1 MGPHSL
7 LAGGVD
13 RYRLEHLCYSTGVN
27 DDLVQLDLFEPR
39 ALYGGL
45 SSASEA
51 HTHSGA
57 PTMPRIVCTD
67 DDFAALLRELE
78 SAPRIAFDAE
88 TTGVDVTRCG
98 LVGMSFCT
106 RAGHGWYVPVDFADE
121 GWRLRMQTPQAQALH
136 DVLNHSAAPLA
147 AHNAKFD
154 MGVLKRHHIP
164 VERVVYDT
172 MLAQFAVDPFARGAL
187 GLKRLAKDF
196 LGWDMQEI
204 ESLIGQG
211 KHQLSMRDVPVA
223 RVAPYAAAD
232 ADATWQLVDVLQPKV
247 SALGLER
254 LLNEVEFPLIP
265 VLVDM
270 EMAGV
275 AIDLP
280 FLAQLSKEMTARLHQ
295 LEAQIYTLA
304 GRVFNIGSAQQ
315 LGTVLYRVLGLQ
327 VDVSSSRSAGD
338 EETLPSTR
346 AHRLEALRDQHPI
359 VPLVLEHRE
368 LAKLL
373 GTYVDALPELVNP
386 ETGRVHTHFNQA
398 VVITGRLSSTN
409 PNLQNVPIAT
419 EMGRRVRQAFIAAPG
434 AQVMSSDYSQ
444 VELRVLAHLAGD
456 AVLRAAFQR
465 GEDIHKSTAAAIYH
479 VPLAQVSDEQRAFA
493 KHINFGIAYGMSAHS
508 LARSTG
514 MTDEQ
519 AERFMAD
526 YFRRYSGVRRWLEAT
541 KRQVLRER
549 CVSTLF
555 GRRRPFNNM
564 RDRTSAE
571 IRRAERLG
579 VNHPVQGTAAEVV
592 KIAMIKLQRSL
603 QAGGYRAR
611 LTLQVHDELVL
622 DVPREE
628 VSEVRELLRREMEQ
642 ALQLTV
648 PLKADVAVGDNWDS
662 VA

>member
-1 MGPHSL
+1 
-7 LAGGVD
+7 VD
-13 RYRLEHLCYSTGVN
+13 DVEQ
-27 DDLVQLDLFEPR
+27 QLSLFEPS
-39 ALYGGL
+39 AFYGEEPGD
-45 SSASEA
+45 APQHA
-51 HTHSGA
+51 GA
-57 PTMPRIVCTD
+57 PTTPRIVQCD
-67 DDFAALLRELE
+67 EDFAELLRELE
-78 SAPRIAFDAE
+78 AAQRITFDTE
-88 TTGVDVTRCG
+88 TTGVDMTRCEM
-98 LVGMSFCT
+98 VGMSFCT
-106 RAGHGWYVPVDFADE
+106 HAGSGWYVPAGTVGD
-121 GWRLRMQTPQAQALH
+121 GWSLRAGMPQALTLR
-136 DVLNHSAAPLA
+136 DVLNRSTAELA

-154 MGVLKRHHIP
+154 LGVLKHHHMA
-164 VERVVYDT
+164 VDRVVYDT

-187 GLKRLAKDF
+187 GLKRLARDY

-211 KHQLSMRDVPVA
+211 KHQRSMRDVPVS

-247 SALGLER
+247 SALGLDR

-270 EMAGV
+270 ELAGV

-280 FLAQLSKEMTARLHQ
+280 FLAQLSKEMTARMHQ
-295 LEAQIYTLA
+295 LEAQIYALA
-304 GRVFNIGSAQQ
+304 GRVFNIGSPQQ
-315 LGTVLYRVLGLQ
+315 LSTVLYRVLGLQ
-327 VDVSSSRSAGD
+327 VDVSGGKAGGD
-338 EETLPSTR
+338 EDQLPSTR
-346 AHRLEALRDQHPI
+346 AHRLEGLRDQHPI
-359 VPLVLEHRE
+359 VPLVLEQRE

-373 GTYVDALPELVNP
+373 STYVDALPALVNP

-398 VVITGRLSSTN
+398 VVVTGRLSSTN

-419 EMGRRVRQAFIAAPG
+419 DMGRRVRQAFIGAQG

-465 GEDIHKSTAAAIYH
+465 GEDIHKSTAAAVYH
-479 VPLAQVSDEQRAFA
+479 IPLAQVTAEQRAFA

-526 YFRRYSGVRRWLEAT
+526 YFRRYAGVRRWLDAT
-541 KRQVLRER
+541 KRQLMRER
-549 CVSTLF
+549 YVSTLF
-555 GRRRPFNNM
+555 GRRRPFSNM
-564 RDRTSAE
+564 RDRTSSE
-571 IRRAERLG
+571 VRRAERLA

-592 KIAMIKLQRSL
+592 KIAMIKLHRSL
-603 QAGGYRAR
+603 QAGGYHAR

-628 VSEVRELLRREMEQ
+628 ANDVRELLRKEMEQ
-642 ALQLTV
+642 ALPLSV

-662 VA
+662 VE

>member
-1 MGPHSL
+1 MCYSS
-7 LAGGVD
+7 GVD
-13 RYRLEHLCYSTGVN
+13 DVEQ
-27 DDLVQLDLFEPR
+27 QLSLFEP
-39 ALYGGL
+39 
-45 SSASEA
+45 SAFFGEEPGDVPQHA
-51 HTHSGA
+51 GA
-57 PTMPRIVCTD
+57 PTMPRIVQSD
-67 DDFAALLRELE
+67 EDFAELLRELE
-78 SAPRIAFDAE
+78 AAQRIAFDTE
-88 TTGVDVTRCG
+88 TTGVDMTRCEM
-98 LVGMSFCT
+98 VGMSFCT
-106 RAGHGWYVPVDFADE
+106 HAGAGWYVPAGTMGD
-121 GWRLRMQTPQAQALH
+121 GWFLRPGMPQALTLR
-136 DVLNHSAAPLA
+136 DVLNRSTAELA

-154 MGVLKRHHIP
+154 LGVLKHHHMA
-164 VERVVYDT
+164 VDRVVYDT

-187 GLKRLAKDF
+187 GLKRLAKDY

-211 KHQLSMRDVPVA
+211 KHQRSMRDVPVS

-232 ADATWQLVDVLQPKV
+232 ADATWRLVDVLQPKV
-247 SALGLER
+247 SALGLDR

-270 EMAGV
+270 ELAGV

-280 FLAQLSKEMTARLHQ
+280 FLAQLSKEMAARMHQ
-295 LEAQIYTLA
+295 LEAQIYALA
-304 GRVFNIGSAQQ
+304 GRVFNIGSPQQ
-315 LGTVLYRVLGLQ
+315 LSTVLYRVLGLQ
-327 VDVSSSRSAGD
+327 VDVSSGKAGGD
-338 EETLPSTR
+338 EDQLPSTR
-346 AHRLEALRDQHPI
+346 AHRLEGLRDQHPI
-359 VPLVLEHRE
+359 VPLVLGQRE

-373 GTYVDALPELVNP
+373 STYVDALPALVNP

-398 VVITGRLSSTN
+398 VVVTGRLSSTN

-419 EMGRRVRQAFIAAPG
+419 DMGRRVRQAFIGAPG

-465 GEDIHKSTAAAIYH
+465 GEDIHKSTAAAVYH
-479 VPLAQVSDEQRAFA
+479 IPLTQVTAEQRAFA

-526 YFRRYSGVRRWLEAT
+526 YFRRYAGVRRWLDAT
-541 KRQVLRER
+541 KRQLMRER
-549 CVSTLF
+549 YVSTLF
-555 GRRRPFNNM
+555 GRRRPFSNM
-564 RDRTSAE
+564 RDRTSSE
-571 IRRAERLG
+571 VRRAERLA

-592 KIAMIKLQRSL
+592 KIAMIKLHRSL
-603 QAGGYRAR
+603 QAGGYHAR

-628 VSEVRELLRREMEQ
+628 VNDVRELLRKEMEQ
-642 ALQLTV
+642 ALPLSV

-662 VA
+662 VE

>member
-1 MGPHSL
+1 
-7 LAGGVD
+7 
-13 RYRLEHLCYSTGVN
+13 VN

-45 SSASEA
+45 SSAPEA

-78 SAPRIAFDAE
+78 SAPRIAFDTE
-88 TTGVDVTRCG
+88 TMGVDATRCG

-106 RAGHGWYVPVDFADE
+106 RAGHGWYVPVDSADE
-121 GWRLRMQTPQAQALH
+121 GWRLRMQTPQAQALR
-136 DVLNHSAAPLA
+136 DVLNRSAVPLA

-164 VERVVYDT
+164 VERMVYDT

-247 SALGLER
+247 SALGLDR
-254 LLNEVEFPLIP
+254 LLDEVEFPLVP

-270 EMAGV
+270 ELAGV

-280 FLAQLSKEMTARLHQ
+280 FLGQLSKEMTARLHQ

-315 LGTVLYRVLGLQ
+315 LGTVLFRVLGLQ

-373 GTYVDALPELVNP
+373 GTYVDALPALVNP

-456 AVLRAAFQR
+456 AVLRTAFQR
-465 GEDIHKSTAAAIYH
+465 GEDIHKSTAAAIHH

-564 RDRTSAE
+564 RDRTGAE

-628 VSEVRELLRREMEQ
+628 VSEARELLRREMEQ

>member
-1 MGPHSL
+1 MRLHSL
-7 LAGGVD
+7 RVGRDD
-13 RYRLEHLCYSTGVN
+13 RCRAEHLCYSSGV
-27 DDLVQLDLFEPR
+27 DDVEQQLSLFEPS
-39 ALYGGL
+39 AFYGEE
-45 SSASEA
+45 ASDVPQ
-51 HTHSGA
+51 HVGA
-57 PTMPRIVCTD
+57 PTTPRIVQSD
-67 DDFAALLRELE
+67 DDFAELLRELE
-78 SAPRIAFDAE
+78 AAQRIAFDTE
-88 TTGVDVTRCG
+88 TTGVDMTRCEM
-98 LVGMSFCT
+98 VGMSFCT
-106 RAGHGWYVPVDFADE
+106 HAGSGWYVPENTTGA
-121 GWRLRMQTPQAQALH
+121 GWFLRTGGAQALTLR
-136 DVLNHSAAPLA
+136 DVLNRSTAELA

-154 MGVLKRHHIP
+154 LGVLKHHHMA
-164 VERVVYDT
+164 VDRVVYDT

-187 GLKRLAKDF
+187 GLKRLAKDY

-211 KHQLSMRDVPVA
+211 KHQRSMRDVPVS

-247 SALGLER
+247 SALGLDR

-270 EMAGV
+270 ELAGV

-280 FLAQLSKEMTARLHQ
+280 FLAQLSKEMTTRLHQ
-295 LEAQIYTLA
+295 LEAQICTLA
-304 GRVFNIGSAQQ
+304 GRVFNIGSPQQ
-315 LGTVLYRVLGLQ
+315 LSTVLYRVLGLQ
-327 VDVSSSRSAGD
+327 VDVSGGKAGSD
-338 EETLPSTR
+338 EEALPSTR
-346 AHRLEALRDQHPI
+346 AHRLERLRDQHPI
-359 VPLVLEHRE
+359 VPLVLEQRE

-373 GTYVDALPELVNP
+373 STYVDALPALVNP

-398 VVITGRLSSTN
+398 VVVTGRLSSTN

-419 EMGRRVRQAFIAAPG
+419 DMGRRVRQAFIGAPG
-434 AQVMSSDYSQ
+434 ARVMSSDYSQ

-465 GEDIHKSTAAAIYH
+465 GEDIHKSTAAAVYH
-479 VPLAQVSDEQRAFA
+479 IPLAQVTDEQRAFA

-526 YFRRYSGVRRWLEAT
+526 YFRRYAGVRRWLDGA
-541 KRQVLRER
+541 KRQMMRER
-549 CVSTLF
+549 YVSTMF
-555 GRRRPFNNM
+555 GRRLPFSNM
-564 RDRTSAE
+564 RDRMGSE
-571 IRRAERLG
+571 VRRAERLA

-592 KIAMIKLQRSL
+592 KIAMIKLHRSL

-628 VSEVRELLRREMEQ
+628 VNDVRELLRKEMEQ
-642 ALQLTV
+642 ALPLSV

-662 VA
+662 VE

>member
-1 MGPHSL
+1 MCYSS
-7 LAGGVD
+7 GVD
-13 RYRLEHLCYSTGVN
+13 DVEQ
-27 DDLVQLDLFEPR
+27 QLSLFEPS
-39 ALYGGL
+39 AFYGEEPGD
-45 SSASEA
+45 APQHA
-51 HTHSGA
+51 GA
-57 PTMPRIVCTD
+57 PTTPRIVQSD
-67 DDFAALLRELE
+67 EDFAELLRELE
-78 SAPRIAFDAE
+78 AAQRIAFDTE
-88 TTGVDVTRCG
+88 TTGVDITRCEM
-98 LVGMSFCT
+98 VGMSFCT
-106 RAGHGWYVPVDFADE
+106 HAGSGWYVPANTVGE
-121 GWRLRMQTPQAQALH
+121 GWFLWPGMPQALTLR
-136 DVLNHSAAPLA
+136 DVLNRSTAELA

-154 MGVLKRHHIP
+154 LGVLKHHHMA
-164 VERVVYDT
+164 VDRVVYDT

-187 GLKRLAKDF
+187 GLKRLAKDY

-211 KHQLSMRDVPVA
+211 KHQRSMRDVPVS

-247 SALGLER
+247 SALGLDR

-270 EMAGV
+270 ELAGV

-280 FLAQLSKEMTARLHQ
+280 FLAQLSKEMTVRMHQ

-304 GRVFNIGSAQQ
+304 GRVFNIGSPQQ
-315 LGTVLYRVLGLQ
+315 LSTVLYRVLGLQ
-327 VDVSSSRSAGD
+327 VDVSGGKAGGD
-338 EETLPSTR
+338 EDALPSTR
-346 AHRLEALRDQHPI
+346 AYRLEGLRDQHPI
-359 VPLVLEHRE
+359 VPLVLEQRE

-373 GTYVDALPELVNP
+373 GTYVDALPALVNP

-398 VVITGRLSSTN
+398 VVVTGRLSSTN

-419 EMGRRVRQAFIAAPG
+419 DMGRRVRQAFIGAPG

-456 AVLRAAFQR
+456 AVLRTAFQR
-465 GEDIHKSTAAAIYH
+465 GEDIHKSTAAAVYH
-479 VPLAQVSDEQRAFA
+479 IPLAQVTDEQRAFA

-526 YFRRYSGVRRWLEAT
+526 YFRRYAGVRRWLDAT
-541 KRQVLRER
+541 KRQLMRER
-549 CVSTLF
+549 YVSTLF
-555 GRRRPFNNM
+555 GRRRPFSNM
-564 RDRTSAE
+564 RDRTSSE
-571 IRRAERLG
+571 VRRAERLA

-592 KIAMIKLQRSL
+592 KIAMIKLHRSL
-603 QAGGYRAR
+603 QDGGYRAQ

-622 DVPREE
+622 DVPRAE
-628 VSEVRELLRREMEQ
+628 VDDVRELLRKEMEQ
-642 ALQLTV
+642 AVALSV
-648 PLKADVAVGDNWDS
+648 PLRADVAVGDNWDS
-662 VA
+662 VE

>member
-1 MGPHSL
+1 MWPRSL
-7 LAGGVD
+7 RVD
-13 RYRLEHLCYSTGVN
+13 RDDRRRVEHLCYSSGV
-27 DDLVQLDLFEPR
+27 DDVEQQLSLFEP
-39 ALYGGL
+39 
-45 SSASEA
+45 SAFYAEEPGDA
-51 HTHSGA
+51 PQHAGA
-57 PTMPRIVCTD
+57 PTTPRIVQSD
-67 DDFAALLRELE
+67 EDFAELLRELE
-78 SAPRIAFDAE
+78 AAQRIAFDTE
-88 TTGVDVTRCG
+88 TTGVDMTRCEM
-98 LVGMSFCT
+98 VGMSFCT
-106 RAGHGWYVPVDFADE
+106 HAGSGWYVPANTAGE
-121 GWRLRMQTPQAQALH
+121 GWFLRPGMPQALTLR
-136 DVLNHSAAPLA
+136 DVLNRSTAELA

-154 MGVLKRHHIP
+154 LGVLKHHHMA
-164 VERVVYDT
+164 VDRVVYDT

-187 GLKRLAKDF
+187 GLKRLAKDY

-211 KHQLSMRDVPVA
+211 KHQRSMRDVPVS

-247 SALGLER
+247 NALGLDR

-270 EMAGV
+270 ELAGV

-280 FLAQLSKEMTARLHQ
+280 FLAQLSKEMTARMHQ

-304 GRVFNIGSAQQ
+304 GRVFNIGSPQQ
-315 LGTVLYRVLGLQ
+315 LSTVLYRVLGLQ
-327 VDVSSSRSAGD
+327 VDVSGGKAGGD
-338 EETLPSTR
+338 EDALPSTR
-346 AHRLEALRDQHPI
+346 AYRLEGLRDQHQI
-359 VPLVLEHRE
+359 VPLVLEQRE

-373 GTYVDALPELVNP
+373 STYVDALPALVNP

-398 VVITGRLSSTN
+398 VVVTGRLSSTN

-419 EMGRRVRQAFIAAPG
+419 DMGRRVRQAFIGAPG

-456 AVLRAAFQR
+456 AILRTAFQR
-465 GEDIHKSTAAAIYH
+465 GEDIHKSTAAAVYH
-479 VPLAQVSDEQRAFA
+479 IPLAQVTAEQRAFA

-526 YFRRYSGVRRWLEAT
+526 YFRRYAGVRRWLDAT
-541 KRQVLRER
+541 KRQLMRER
-549 CVSTLF
+549 YVSTLF
-555 GRRRPFNNM
+555 GRRRPFSNM
-564 RDRTSAE
+564 RDRTSSE
-571 IRRAERLG
+571 VRRAERLA

-592 KIAMIKLQRSL
+592 KIAMIKLHRSL

-622 DVPREE
+622 DVPRAE
-628 VSEVRELLRREMEQ
+628 VDDVRELLRKEMEQ
-642 ALQLTV
+642 AVALSV

-662 VA
+662 VE